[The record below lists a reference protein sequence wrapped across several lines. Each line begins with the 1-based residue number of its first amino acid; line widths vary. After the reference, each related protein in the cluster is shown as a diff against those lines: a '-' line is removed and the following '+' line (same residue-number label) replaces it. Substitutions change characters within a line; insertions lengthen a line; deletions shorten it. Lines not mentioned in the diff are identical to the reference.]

1 MHELGV
7 VFYVVKDVKEV
18 ALENNIKKVKS
29 VTLEI
34 GEVSGVINEQLIDC
48 WNWARKK
55 EEITAETELII
66 ETLEAITFCEDCGKN
81 YGTVEHGK
89 ICPFCGSEHTY
100 LIVGNEFNIK
110 EIEVYDNDEDSGA

>member
-7 VFYVVKDVKEV
+7 TFYVVKDVKAV
-18 ALENNIKKVKS
+18 AEENQLDKIDF

-55 EEITAETELII
+55 EKVTENTEMFI
-66 ETLEAITFCEDCGKN
+66 ETLEAVTFCEDCEQE

-89 ICPFCGSEHTY
+89 ICPHCGSKNTY
-100 LIVGNEFNIK
+100 LVRGNEFNIK
-110 EIEVYDNDEDSGA
+110 EIGVYDNT